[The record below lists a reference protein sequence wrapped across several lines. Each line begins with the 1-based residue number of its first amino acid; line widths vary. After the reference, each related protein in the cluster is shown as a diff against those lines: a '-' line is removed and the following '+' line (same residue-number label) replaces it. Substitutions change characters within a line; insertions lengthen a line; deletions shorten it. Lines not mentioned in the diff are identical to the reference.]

1 MADFGEVK
9 GTVQKPDDAVK
20 RQADSGY
27 LRTLDSNWR
36 PRPHPRPADPHVEH
50 VRHTAL
56 ETIRS
61 VHAGGIKV
69 LDGFEGQI
77 RTARNVGE
85 LEAVVTCM
93 MIVARL
99 HSVE

>member
-1 MADFGEVK
+1 
-9 GTVQKPDDAVK
+9 
-20 RQADSGY
+20 
-27 LRTLDSNWR
+27 
-36 PRPHPRPADPHVEH
+36 VEH

-56 ETIRS
+56 ETIR
-61 VHAGGIKV
+61 VVKAGGIKV
-69 LDGFEGQI
+69 LDGFEGQV

-85 LEAVVTCM
+85 LEAAINCM